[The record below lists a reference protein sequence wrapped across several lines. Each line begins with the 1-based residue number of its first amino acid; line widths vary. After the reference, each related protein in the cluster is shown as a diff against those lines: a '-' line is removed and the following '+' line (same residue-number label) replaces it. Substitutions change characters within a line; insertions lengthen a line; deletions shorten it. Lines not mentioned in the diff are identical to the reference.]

1 MQQRDGLA
9 IIFYP
14 TSPSRKLLQFQTW
27 ITEYELKYHH
37 SFTEN
42 IPTTSIATISSS
54 QRTHEERT
62 LGKDGFSKVPHEL
75 MMIIMDN
82 LEATDIL
89 SLSMV
94 NKKLRAHTQ
103 DNYLWRQI
111 LIRNYGESAI
121 KDEPKQVSRR
131 LKWKRTKRNKQ
142 SQVEPN
148 WQKVFMKLSTVKVST
163 KTAISRG
170 KPGAYYKYRYF
181 DNKSNDFSRYG
192 NRIRQRQRSYEIE
205 MTISNVPPGV
215 YDIIW
220 RMRIDRFHCR
230 PILTFATD
238 IWLRVC
244 VIYEYYIVI
253 LQKNWQSMIT

>member
-1 MQQRDGLA
+1 FSSLTKVSSARPSIMQQRDGLA

-14 TSPSRKLLQFQTW
+14 TAPSRKLLQFHTW

-37 SFTEN
+37 SLTEN
-42 IPTTSIATISSS
+42 ISTTSIASISPP
-54 QRTHEERT
+54 QKTQEERI
-62 LGKDGFSKVPHEL
+62 LGKDGFSKIPHEL

-111 LIRNYGESAI
+111 LFRNYGESAI
-121 KDEPKQVSRR
+121 KDEPKHTCRK
-131 LKWKRTKRNKQ
+131 LMWKRTKRSKQ
-142 SQVEPN
+142 PQVEPN
-148 WQKVFMKLSTVKVST
+148 WQKVFMRLSTVKVST

-170 KPGAYYKYRYF
+170 KPGAYYRYRYF
-181 DNKSNDFSRYG
+181 DHKANDFSRYG

-220 RMRIDRFHCR
+220 RMRIDKFSCR
-230 PILTFATD
+230 PTLTFSTD
-238 IWLRVC
+238 IWLR
-244 VIYEYYIVI
+244 
-253 LQKNWQSMIT
+253 

>member
-1 MQQRDGLA
+1 PEVLFSNLTKVSSVRPFIMQQRDGLA
-9 IIFYP
+9 IVFYP
-14 TSPSRKLLQFQTW
+14 TSPSRKLLQFHTW
-27 ITEYELKYHH
+27 ITEYDLKYHH
-37 SFTEN
+37 SFTET

-54 QRTHEERT
+54 QKTQEERI
-62 LGKDGFSKVPHEL
+62 GKDGFSKVPHEL

-111 LIRNYGESAI
+111 LIRNYGESVI
-121 KDEPKQVSRR
+121 KDEPKHPSRR

-142 SQVEPN
+142 PQVEPN

-170 KPGAYYKYRYF
+170 KPGAYY
-181 DNKSNDFSRYG
+181 
-192 NRIRQRQRSYEIE
+192 
-205 MTISNVPPGV
+205 
-215 YDIIW
+215 
-220 RMRIDRFHCR
+220 
-230 PILTFATD
+230 
-238 IWLRVC
+238 
-244 VIYEYYIVI
+244 
-253 LQKNWQSMIT
+253 